1 MARIKDSVLNKN
13 SVYAGHS
20 PALNLKY
27 GGQQGYMPRIGTIA
41 EDGKTYEEWI
51 NNHAYVSRNI
61 IPIVI
66 RTPKFFEH
74 MPDTTKWIASFK
86 ALIELHPQ
94 AITGLTSGLTVDVDE
109 HAVGGGGEMQ
119 EEITDVKRARS
130 TVNTTY
136 KEKAGKAIGKFF
148 DVFIRYGMMDPDTK
162 KPLVSKFIDDIGD
175 IGGLYTP
182 DFYTATVLF
191 IEPDITQKVVVDAWL
206 CTNMFPKSNG
216 ERTGKRDIKSAGEA
230 PELSIDWAGITM
242 NNEAVH
248 DMADKV
254 LANLTVLNKIP
265 DIDMIPSES
274 DVNANVVGGGVGFNE
289 GHGIGSADTAVQ

>member
-1 MARIKDSVLNKN
+1 MARIKDSVLDGD
-13 SVYAGHS
+13 SFYAGHN
-20 PALNLKY
+20 PALNLKH

-41 EDGKTYEEWI
+41 KDGKTYEEWI
-51 NNHAYVSRNI
+51 NNHSYISKNI

-66 RTPKFFEH
+66 RTPKFFDH
-74 MPDTTKWIASFK
+74 MPDSAKWVETFK

-109 HAVGGGGEMQ
+109 SAVGGSGEMQ

-130 TVNTTY
+130 TINTTF

-148 DVFIRYGMMDPDTK
+148 DAFIRYGMMDPDTK
-162 KPLVSKFIDDIGD
+162 KPLVSKFIDSIDD

-191 IEPDITQKVVVDAWL
+191 IEPDVTQKVVVDAWL
-206 CTNMFPKSNG
+206 VTNMFPKSNG
-216 ERTGKRDIKSAGEA
+216 ERTGKRDIKAAGEA

-242 NNEAVH
+242 NNEAVLG
-248 DMADKV
+248 MADKV
-254 LANLTVLNKIP
+254 LANLTILDKLP
-265 DIDMIPSES
+265 DLDMVPAASE
-274 DVNANVVGGGVGFNE
+274 VTAGVKAAKVGFNE
-289 GHGIGSADTAVQ
+289 PSAAVKAK